1 MNIPFLSLHDV
12 TAKYKDEIH
21 EAVKRVVDS
30 GWYLQGKEN
39 EQFEKHYAE
48 YIGTKHCIGCAN
60 GLDALIWIFRAYIEL
75 GVMQP
80 GDEVI
85 VPANTYIATILA
97 ITENGLIP
105 VLVEPRQDTLQIDD
119 SLIEERITE
128 RTKAICIVHLY
139 GRLAY
144 TEKIGELCAKYGL
157 KLIEDN
163 AQAHGCSYRAPQSPE
178 GEVVAT
184 TMQERTG
191 VNMADPAYYPTLKKR
206 AAEMRANPTEAEN
219 ILWNA
224 LSEQKLGYKIRRQ
237 HIVSQYILDFAYH
250 DCRLAIELDG
260 GYHNTEDQQYDDA
273 VRTKNLEA
281 LGWHVL
287 RFTNDE
293 VYNNLDEVLAK
304 IKSAIESATATS
316 PTDASPL
323 GECGAG
329 RLAKRTGSL
338 GDAAGHSFYPGKN
351 LGALGDG
358 GAVTTDDDELAAA
371 IRALANYGSQKKYV
385 FKYTGRNSRLDEIQ
399 AAVLD
404 VKLRHLDEDL
414 KARQEIADY
423 YYDHID
429 NPLIELPVRLPHEN
443 NVYHLFPIL
452 VKNLPHNPLEGKSS
466 CQEYLG
472 DSTCMGDFLQVHT
485 ATSPSGDCGA
495 GLCGADSLRDKLQK
509 YLEDNGVGT
518 VIHYP
523 IPPHLQECYQN
534 SPFRGLG
541 GLPITELLADCELSL
556 PISPTMTMEEAAEV
570 VRLVNEFKE

>member
-12 TAKYKDEIH
+12 TGKYRDEIH
-21 EAVKRVVDS
+21 EAVLRVVDS

-39 EQFEKHYAE
+39 EQFEQHYAE
-48 YIGTKHCIGCAN
+48 YIGSKHCIGCAN

-97 ITENGLIP
+97 ITENGLVP
-105 VLVEPRQDTLQIDD
+105 VLVEPRMDTLQIDD

-144 TEKIGELCAKYGL
+144 TEKIGELCKKYNL

-163 AQAHGCSYRAPQSPE
+163 AQAHACMFEAK
-178 GEVVAT
+178 GE
-184 TMQERTG
+184 
-191 VNMADPAYYPTLKKR
+191 
-206 AAEMRANPTEAEN
+206 
-219 ILWNA
+219 
-224 LSEQKLGYKIRRQ
+224 RR
-237 HIVSQYILDFAYH
+237 
-250 DCRLAIELDG
+250 
-260 GYHNTEDQQYDDA
+260 
-273 VRTKNLEA
+273 
-281 LGWHVL
+281 
-287 RFTNDE
+287 E
-293 VYNNLDEVLAK
+293 VKGKEY
-304 IKSAIESATATS
+304 
-316 PTDASPL
+316 
-323 GECGAG
+323 
-329 RLAKRTGSL
+329 KRTGSL

-371 IRALANYGSQKKYV
+371 ICALANYGSQKKYV

-404 VKLRHLDEDL
+404 VKLRHLDEDTYL
-414 KARQEIADY
+414 RQQIADY

-429 NPLIELPVRLPHEN
+429 NPLITLPKRLPHEN

-452 VKNLPHNPLEGKSS
+452 VTNSSPL
-466 CQEYLG
+466 
-472 DSTCMGDFLQVHT
+472 
-485 ATSPSGDCGA
+485 GDCGA
-495 GLCGADSLRDKLQK
+495 GSLRDKFQK
-509 YLEDNGVGT
+509 YLEKNGVGT

-523 IPPHLQECYQN
+523 IPPHMQECYENHPSLQG
-534 SPFRGLG
+534 RDGERLI
-541 GLPITELLADCELSL
+541 LPITEQIADEELSL
-556 PISPTMTMEEAAEV
+556 PMSPTMTIEQTKEV
-570 VRLVNEFKE
+570 VRLINEWKGE

>member
-12 TAKYKDEIH
+12 TAKYAEEIH
-21 EAVKRVVDS
+21 EAVLRVVDS

-39 EQFEKHYAE
+39 EEFEKHYAE

-144 TEKIGELCAKYGL
+144 TEKIGELCKKYNL
-157 KLIEDN
+157 KLVEDN
-163 AQAHGCSYRAPQSPE
+163 AQAHGCK
-178 GEVVAT
+178 T
-184 TMQERTG
+184 
-191 VNMADPAYYPTLKKR
+191 
-206 AAEMRANPTEAEN
+206 
-219 ILWNA
+219 
-224 LSEQKLGYKIRRQ
+224 
-237 HIVSQYILDFAYH
+237 
-250 DCRLAIELDG
+250 
-260 GYHNTEDQQYDDA
+260 
-273 VRTKNLEA
+273 NLPS
-281 LGWHVL
+281 LQG
-287 RFTNDE
+287 
-293 VYNNLDEVLAK
+293 
-304 IKSAIESATATS
+304 
-316 PTDASPL
+316 
-323 GECGAG
+323 GAG
-329 RLAKRTGSL
+329 GRLTGSL
-338 GDAAGHSFYPGKN
+338 GSAAGHSFYPGKN

-404 VKLRHLDEDL
+404 VKLRHLDEDI
-414 KARQEIADY
+414 KARQAIAAY
-423 YYDHID
+423 YYDNIN
-429 NPLIELPVRLPHEN
+429 NPLITLPKRLPDTE

-452 VKNLPHNPLEGKSS
+452 VTSTSP
-466 CQEYLG
+466 LG
-472 DSTCMGDFLQVHT
+472 D
-485 ATSPSGDCGA
+485 
-495 GLCGADSLRDKLQK
+495 CGADSLRDQLQR
-509 YLEDNGVGT
+509 YLEENGVGT

-523 IPPHLQECYQN
+523 IPPHLQECYRPILN
-534 SPFRGLG
+534 LSLKGRTSISLKTPLPFREGLG
-541 GLPITELLADCELSL
+541 VGLQITEMLADCELSL